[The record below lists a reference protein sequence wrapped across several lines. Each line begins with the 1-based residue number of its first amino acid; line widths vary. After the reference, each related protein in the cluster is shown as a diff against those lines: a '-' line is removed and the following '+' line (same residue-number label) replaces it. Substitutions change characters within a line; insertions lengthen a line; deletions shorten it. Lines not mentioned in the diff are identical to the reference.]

1 MAKKMLHLHSH
12 ELVECWK
19 GSRMSLGES
28 DNLLCDEHVETV
40 NE

>member
-1 MAKKMLHLHSH
+1 MVKKMLHLHSH
-12 ELVECWK
+12 ELVKYWK
-19 GSRMSLGES
+19 GSQMSPDES